1 MLLVGECYHTKMPP
15 IICILFILVIQGG
28 FAKSYVG
35 TSMRSRNQ
43 YALKIVSKSTLVKP
57 RAEQK
62 LRSEIRIHRT
72 LNHENIVR
80 FERYFE
86 DSANAYLLL
95 ELCMNNSRSDLMKRR
110 KKLVEFEAR

>member
-1 MLLVGECYHTKMPP
+1 M
-15 IICILFILVIQGG
+15 Q
-28 FAKSYVG
+28 
-35 TSMRSRNQ
+35 SRNQ

-72 LNHENIVR
+72 LNHPNVVR

-86 DSANAYLLL
+86 DGLNAYLLL
-95 ELCMNNSRSDLMKRR
+95 ELCMNNSMSDLMKRR
-110 KKLVEFEAR
+110 KKLVEFEARYVITTSISLL